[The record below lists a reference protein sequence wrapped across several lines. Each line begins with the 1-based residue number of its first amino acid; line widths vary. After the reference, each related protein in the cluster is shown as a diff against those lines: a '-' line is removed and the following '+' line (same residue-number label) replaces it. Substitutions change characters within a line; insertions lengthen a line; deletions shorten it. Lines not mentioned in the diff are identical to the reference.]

1 MLNPLRFLTAPLF
14 LSLALSAGA
23 CSSDAV
29 GSGPAA
35 DASPHDAL
43 AATGGACHYNDF
55 RGNAVV
61 CPASPI
67 DAVVTCPSADGC
79 NAAACIDDGKS
90 QGGGTFSSSLKA
102 CGCTLDAALFAKRS
116 STFVGFGAYTAD
128 DGCTVCTCGKDTGGP
143 FMDPSVTCDASACK

>member
-29 GSGPAA
+29 GSGTAA

-43 AATGGACHYNDF
+43 TATGACHYNDF

-61 CPASPI
+61 CPASFLI
-67 DAVVTCPSADGC
+67 
-79 NAAACIDDGKS
+79 
-90 QGGGTFSSSLKA
+90 SLSRK
-102 CGCTLDAALFAKRS
+102 
-116 STFVGFGAYTAD
+116 
-128 DGCTVCTCGKDTGGP
+128 
-143 FMDPSVTCDASACK
+143 